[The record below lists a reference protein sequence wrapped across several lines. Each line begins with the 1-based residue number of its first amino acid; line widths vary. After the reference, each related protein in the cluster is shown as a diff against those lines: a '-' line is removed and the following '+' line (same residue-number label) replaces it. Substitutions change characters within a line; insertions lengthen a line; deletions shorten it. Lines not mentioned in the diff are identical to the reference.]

1 MALLKRVN
9 NRARTDDNSGFGTN
23 SNLYGGRFFNKNGTP
38 DLHKTGIPWLERN
51 SWYHTLL
58 QMNRWQFL
66 VAIFATYLI
75 INLFFAIVYLLI
87 GIDKLAGMT
96 VETPLEKFGEAFFF
110 SAQTFTTV
118 GYGRLAPTGFMLSF
132 VAATEAL
139 IGLLSFAVATGLLYG
154 RFSRPQAFI
163 KFSHHALVSP
173 YKDTIAVM
181 FRMTPYKNNHLTE
194 AEVKVSLAIMVD
206 VDGKMTNR
214 FYPLKLELE
223 KVNAMTLSWTI
234 VHALDEESPF
244 YGLSKD
250 ELVTG
255 RAEILVFVKAFDDTF
270 SNTVVARS
278 SYTANEFVFGAKFT
292 PMYHRDENR
301 GKTVLEIDKLDD
313 YATVDISFSG
323 MMKV

>member
-1 MALLKRVN
+1 MALLKRIN
-9 NRARTDDNSGFGTN
+9 NRAKTDDNTGFGTN
-23 SNLYGGRFFNKNGTP
+23 SNMYGGRFFNKDGTP
-38 DLHKTGIPWLERN
+38 DLYKTGIPWLERN

-66 VAIFATYLI
+66 LTIFATYLL
-75 INLFFAIVYLLI
+75 INLFFAIIYLVV

-118 GYGRLAPTGFMLSF
+118 GYGRLAPTGFLMSF
-132 VAATEAL
+132 ISSTEAL
-139 IGLLSFAVATGLLYG
+139 IGLLSFALATGLLYG

-163 KFSHHALVSP
+163 KFSQNALVSP
-173 YKDTIAVM
+173 YKETIAVM

-194 AEVKVSLAIMVD
+194 AEVKVNLALMVD
-206 VDGKMTNR
+206 IDGKMMNK

-223 KVNAMTLSWTI
+223 KVNAMSLSWTV
-234 VHALDEESPF
+234 VHPVDEESPF
-244 YGLSKD
+244 FGLSKE
-250 ELVTG
+250 ELQTS
-255 RAEILVFVKAFDDTF
+255 RAEVLVFVKAFDDTF

-292 PMYHRDENR
+292 PMYHRDEKR
-301 GKTVLEIDKLDD
+301 GKTVLEIDKLNDHEK
-313 YATVDISFSG
+313 VDISW
-323 MMKV
+323 

>member
-1 MALLKRVN
+1 MALLKRIN
-9 NRARTDDNSGFGTN
+9 NRARTDENTGFGTN

-66 VAIFATYLI
+66 LTIFATYVI
-75 INLFFAIVYLLI
+75 INLFFAIVYLI
-87 GIDKLAGMT
+87 VGIDKLAGMT
-96 VETPLEKFGEAFFF
+96 VTTPLEKFGEAFFF

-118 GYGRLAPTGFMLSF
+118 GYGRLSPTGFLMSF
-132 VAATEAL
+132 ISSTEAL
-139 IGLLSFAVATGLLYG
+139 TGLLSFALATGLLYG
-154 RFSRPQAFI
+154 RFSRPQAFL
-163 KFSHHALVSP
+163 KFSEQALVSP
-173 YKDTIAVM
+173 YKETIAVM

-194 AEVKVSLAIMVD
+194 AEVKVNLALMVD

-214 FYPLKLELE
+214 FFPLKLELD

-234 VHALDEESPF
+234 VHAVDADSPF
-244 YGLSKD
+244 YGLSKED
-250 ELVTG
+250 LVAG
-255 RAEILVFVKAFDDTF
+255 RAEMLVFLKAFDDTF

-278 SYTANEFVFGAKFT
+278 SYTANELVFGAKFS
-292 PMYHRDENR
+292 PMYHRDDHR
-301 GKTVLEIDKLDD
+301 GKTVLEIDKLHDH
-313 YATVDISFSG
+313 APADISFTA

>member
-1 MALLKRVN
+1 MALTKRIN
-9 NRARTDDNSGFGTN
+9 NRAKTDDNTGFGTN
-23 SNLYGGRFFNKNGTP
+23 SNMYGGRFFNKDGTP
-38 DLHKTGIPWLERN
+38 DLHKTGISWLEKN

-66 VAIFATYLI
+66 ATIFAIYLI

-87 GIDKLAGMT
+87 GIDKLAGIT

-163 KFSHHALVSP
+163 RFSEHAVVAP
-173 YKDTIAVM
+173 FKETIAVM

-194 AEVKVSLAIMVD
+194 TEVKVNLAIMID

-223 KVNAMTLSWTI
+223 KINAMTLSWTV
-234 VHALDEESPF
+234 VHPVDENSPF
-244 YGLSKD
+244 YGLSKED
-250 ELVTG
+250 MVTG
-255 RAEILVFVKAFDDTF
+255 SAEILVFVKAFDDTF

-278 SYTANEFVFGAKFT
+278 SYTATEFVFGAKFT
-292 PMYHRDENR
+292 PMYYRDEKR
-301 GKTVLEIDKLDD
+301 GSTVLEIDKLDD
-313 YATVDISFSG
+313 YETADISFTS

>member
-96 VETPLEKFGEAFFF
+96 VETPLEKLGEAFFF

>member
-1 MALLKRVN
+1 MALLKRIN
-9 NRARTDDNSGFGTN
+9 NRAKTDDNTGFGTN
-23 SNLYGGRFFNKNGTP
+23 SNMYGGRFFNKDGTP
-38 DLHKTGIPWLERN
+38 DLYKTGIPWLERN

-66 VAIFATYLI
+66 VTIFSTYII

-163 KFSHHALVSP
+163 KFSQNALVSP
-173 YKDTIAVM
+173 YKETIAVM

-194 AEVKVSLAIMVD
+194 AEVKVSLALMVD
-206 VDGKMTNR
+206 INGKMTNK

-223 KVNAMTLSWTI
+223 KVNAMSLSWTV
-234 VHALDEESPF
+234 VHPVDEESPF
-244 YGLSKD
+244 FGLSKQ
-250 ELVTG
+250 ELQTG
-255 RAEILVFVKAFDDTF
+255 RAEVLVFVKAFDDTF

-292 PMYHRDENR
+292 PMYHRDEKR
-301 GKTVLEIDKLDD
+301 GKTVLEIDKINDHE
-313 YATVDISFSG
+313 TVDVSWSG

>member
-1 MALLKRVN
+1 MALIKRIN
-9 NRARTDDNSGFGTN
+9 KRAKTDDNTGFGTN
-23 SNLYGGRFFNKNGTP
+23 SNMYGGRFFNKDGTP
-38 DLHKTGIPWLERN
+38 DLYKTGIPWLERN

-66 VAIFATYLI
+66 LTIFATYLL
-75 INLFFAIVYLLI
+75 INLFFAIIYLVV

-96 VETPLEKFGEAFFF
+96 VETPMEKFGEAFFF

-118 GYGRLAPTGFMLSF
+118 GYGRLAPTGFLMSF
-132 VAATEAL
+132 ISSTEAL
-139 IGLLSFAVATGLLYG
+139 IGLLSFALATGLLYG

-163 KFSHHALVSP
+163 KFSQNALVSP
-173 YKDTIAVM
+173 YKETIAVM

-194 AEVKVSLAIMVD
+194 AEVKVNLALMVD
-206 VDGKMTNR
+206 IDGKMTNK

-223 KVNAMTLSWTI
+223 KVNAMSLSWTV
-234 VHALDEESPF
+234 VHAVDEESPF
-244 YGLSKD
+244 FGLSKE
-250 ELVTG
+250 ELLTG
-255 RAEILVFVKAFDDTF
+255 RAEVLVFVKAFDDTF

-292 PMYHRDENR
+292 PMYHRDEKR
-301 GKTVLEIDKLDD
+301 GKTVLEIDKLNDHEP
-313 YATVDISFSG
+313 VDVSWSG